1 MQTEDYV
8 GQCNQECERNQ
19 KPNELRI
26 MGWSNGR
33 PTMTDDHVQNS
44 PNCDIAVKDR
54 QRHHQNIPE
63 YAVAKPAHD
72 AEIWRAGPSRVA
84 RLKEI
89 QSLSSSS
96 RKSRPR
102 AGLDTGG
109 LPFDH
114 AAQHAFE
121 PVDHDFPPQALGR
134 SAGAQ
139 TQARHRPE
147 SSVAPAEFAR
157 ALPKTP

>member
-1 MQTEDYV
+1 MVQTEDYV

-72 AEIWRAGPSRVA
+72 AEIWRTGPSRVA
-84 RLKEI
+84 RLKDMKSGRN
-89 QSLSSSS
+89 QQLQFDRR
-96 RKSRPR
+96 RKCR
-102 AGLDTGG
+102 
-109 LPFDH
+109 
-114 AAQHAFE
+114 
-121 PVDHDFPPQALGR
+121 
-134 SAGAQ
+134 
-139 TQARHRPE
+139 
-147 SSVAPAEFAR
+147 PAERPCVTMWMISGRFN
-157 ALPKTP
+157 P